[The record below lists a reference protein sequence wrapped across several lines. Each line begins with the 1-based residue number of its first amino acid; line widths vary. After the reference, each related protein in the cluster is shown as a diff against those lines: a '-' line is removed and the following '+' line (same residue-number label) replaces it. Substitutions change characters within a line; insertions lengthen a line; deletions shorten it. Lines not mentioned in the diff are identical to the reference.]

1 LLTGPTGAGKTYLAC
16 VLVHKAC
23 RSGHT
28 AQYYRLPGLM
38 YELNLAKGLGRYAKL
53 LEQIAEVNILLLD
66 DSGFADFDDAT
77 RRRKLTI

>member
-1 LLTGPTGAGKTYLAC
+1 
-16 VLVHKAC
+16 
-23 RSGHT
+23 
-28 AQYYRLPGLM
+28 M